1 VLNLRRI
8 YPFHLFM
15 NYTKEVALSLLKIE
29 AVRLRPEEP
38 FKWASGW
45 NSPIY
50 CDNRLTLSFP
60 ESRNLIRD
68 GLVNLIKTFYPECEC
83 IAGVATAGIPQGAI
97 IADAMNLPM
106 IYVRP
111 KPKDHGMQNLIEGKI
126 TKGQKIVVVE
136 DLISTG
142 GSSLKAVEALKEGGF
157 EILGMIG
164 IFTYGFQIASQNFQ
178 EAGVSLHTL
187 CNYDE
192 LIKEAVANRY
202 VKEDQLATLSEWRKN
217 PHLWKK

>member
-1 VLNLRRI
+1 
-8 YPFHLFM
+8 M

-50 CDNRLTLSFP
+50 CDNRLTLSYP

-68 GLVNLIKTFYPECEC
+68 GLVNLIKTHYPSCEC

-97 IADAMNLPM
+97 VADTMNLPM

-142 GSSLKAVEALKEGGF
+142 GSSLKAVEALKDGGF

-164 IFTYGFQIASQNFQ
+164 IFTYGFQIAVQNFQ
-178 EAGVSLHTL
+178 EAGVTLHTL
-187 CNYDE
+187 SNYDE
-192 LIKEAVANRY
+192 LIKEAVENRY
-202 VKEDQLATLSEWRKN
+202 VKDDQLATLSEWRKN

>member
-1 VLNLRRI
+1 
-8 YPFHLFM
+8 M
-15 NYTKEVALSLLKIE
+15 NYTKEVAISLLKIE
-29 AVRLRPEEP
+29 AVRLRPNEP

-68 GLVNLIKTFYPECEC
+68 GLVDLIQKIYPSCEC
-83 IAGVATAGIPQGAI
+83 IAGVATAGIPQAAI
-97 IADAMNLPM
+97 IADKMNLPM

-142 GSSLKAVEALKEGGF
+142 GSSLKAVEALQDGGF
-157 EILGMIG
+157 EVLGMVG
-164 IFTYGFQIASQNFQ
+164 IFTYGFPVAEENFKK
-178 EAGVSLHTL
+178 AGISLHTL

-192 LIKEAVANRY
+192 LIKEAQKNGY
-202 VKEDQLATLSEWRKN
+202 VQLDQLNTLGEWRKN
-217 PHLWKK
+217 PENWKK

>member
-1 VLNLRRI
+1 
-8 YPFHLFM
+8 M

-29 AVRLRPEEP
+29 AVRLRPDEP

-68 GLVNLIKTFYPECEC
+68 GLVDLIQKHFPGCEC
-83 IAGVATAGIPQGAI
+83 VAGVATAGIPQGAI
-97 IADAMNLPM
+97 IADKMHLPM

-126 TKGQKIVVVE
+126 VKGQKIVVVE

-142 GSSLKAVEALKEGGF
+142 GSSLKAVEALQDGGF
-157 EILGMIG
+157 EVLGMIG
-164 IFTYGFQIASQNFQ
+164 IFTYGFPVAEENFKK
-178 EAGVSLHTL
+178 AGITLYTL
-187 CNYDE
+187 CNYNE
-192 LIKEAVANRY
+192 LIKEAQANGY
-202 VKEDQLATLSEWRKN
+202 VQQDQLATLGEWRESPETWRK
-217 PHLWKK
+217 

>member
-1 VLNLRRI
+1 
-8 YPFHLFM
+8 M

-68 GLVNLIKTFYPECEC
+68 GLVDLIRTHYPACEC
-83 IAGVATAGIPQGAI
+83 VAGVATAGIPQGAI
-97 IADAMNLPM
+97 IADKMNLPM

-142 GSSLKAVEALKEGGF
+142 GSSLKAVEALQDGGF
-157 EILGMIG
+157 EVLGMIG
-164 IFTYGFQIASQNFQ
+164 IFTYGFQIAADNFKK
-178 EAGVSLHTL
+178 AGVTLHTL
-187 CNYDE
+187 CNYDG
-192 LIKEAVANRY
+192 LIKEAESNGY
-202 VKEDQLATLSEWRKN
+202 VKQEQLATLSEWRKN
-217 PHLWKK
+217 PEIWKK

>member
-1 VLNLRRI
+1 
-8 YPFHLFM
+8 M

-50 CDNRLTLSFP
+50 CDNRLTLSYP

-68 GLVNLIKTFYPECEC
+68 GLVNLIKTHYPSCEC

-97 IADAMNLPM
+97 VADTMNLPM

-142 GSSLKAVEALKEGGF
+142 GSSLKAVEALKDGEF

-164 IFTYGFQIASQNFQ
+164 IFTYGFQIAVQNFQ
-178 EAGVSLHTL
+178 EAGVTLHTL
-187 CNYDE
+187 SNYDE
-192 LIKEAVANRY
+192 LIKEAVENRY
-202 VKEDQLATLSEWRKN
+202 VKDDQLATLSEWRKN

>member
-1 VLNLRRI
+1 
-8 YPFHLFM
+8 M
-15 NYTKEVALSLLKIE
+15 NYTKEVAISLLKIE
-29 AVRLRPEEP
+29 AVRLRPNEP

-68 GLVNLIKTFYPECEC
+68 GLVDLIQKIYPFCEC
-83 IAGVATAGIPQGAI
+83 IAGVATAGIPQAAL
-97 IADAMNLPM
+97 IADKMNLPM

-142 GSSLKAVEALKEGGF
+142 GSSLKAVEALQDGGF
-157 EILGMIG
+157 EVLGMVG
-164 IFTYGFQIASQNFQ
+164 IFTYGFPVAEENFKK
-178 EAGVSLHTL
+178 AGITLHTL

-192 LIKEAVANRY
+192 LIKEAQKNGY
-202 VKEDQLATLSEWRKN
+202 VQLDQLNTLGEWRKN
-217 PHLWKK
+217 PENWMK

>member
-1 VLNLRRI
+1 
-8 YPFHLFM
+8 M

-38 FKWASGW
+38 FKWVSGW

-50 CDNRLTLSFP
+50 CDNRLTLSYP

-68 GLVNLIKTFYPECEC
+68 GLVDLIKKHYPSCEC

-97 IADAMNLPM
+97 IADTMNLPM

-164 IFTYGFQIASQNFQ
+164 IFTYGFQIAVQNFQ
-178 EAGVSLHTL
+178 EAGVALHTL
-187 CNYDE
+187 SNYDE

>member
-1 VLNLRRI
+1 
-8 YPFHLFM
+8 M
-15 NYTKEVALSLLKIE
+15 NYKKEVALSLLKNE

-68 GLVNLIKTFYPECEC
+68 GLVDLIRTHYPQCEC
-83 IAGVATAGIPQGAI
+83 IAGVATAGIPQAAI
-97 IADAMNLPM
+97 IADNMNLPM

-126 TKGQKIVVVE
+126 TKGQKIVVIE

-142 GSSLKAVEALKEGGF
+142 GSSLKAVEALQDGGF
-157 EILGMIG
+157 EVLGMIG
-164 IFTYGFQIASQNFQ
+164 IFTYGFQLAADNFAK
-178 EAGVSLHTL
+178 AGVTLHTL

-192 LIKEAVANRY
+192 LIKEAQLNGY
-202 VKEDQLATLSEWRKN
+202 VKQDQLETLGEWRKS
-217 PHLWKK
+217 PETWKK

>member
-1 VLNLRRI
+1 
-8 YPFHLFM
+8 M
-15 NYTKEVALSLLKIE
+15 NYKKEVALSLLKNE

-68 GLVNLIKTFYPECEC
+68 GLVDLIRTHYPQCEC
-83 IAGVATAGIPQGAI
+83 IAGVATAGIPQAAI
-97 IADAMNLPM
+97 IADNMNLPM

-111 KPKDHGMQNLIEGKI
+111 KPKDHGMQNLIEGKV
-126 TKGQKIVVVE
+126 TKGQKIVVIE

-142 GSSLKAVEALKEGGF
+142 GSSLKAVEALQDGGF
-157 EILGMIG
+157 EVLGMIG
-164 IFTYGFQIASQNFQ
+164 IFTYGFQLAADNFAK
-178 EAGVSLHTL
+178 AGVTLHTL

-192 LIKEAVANRY
+192 LIKEAQLNGY
-202 VKEDQLATLSEWRKN
+202 VKQDQLETLGEWRKS
-217 PHLWKK
+217 PETWKK

>member
-1 VLNLRRI
+1 MSNI
-8 YPFHLFM
+8 YSNIM

-68 GLVNLIKTFYPECEC
+68 GLVDLIKKIYPDCEC
-83 IAGVATAGIPQGAI
+83 IAGVATAGIPQAAI
-97 IADAMNLPM
+97 IADTMNLPM

-126 TKGQKIVVVE
+126 SKGQKIVVVE

-142 GSSLKAVEALKEGGF
+142 GSSLKAVEALLDGGF
-157 EILGMIG
+157 QVLGMIG
-164 IFTYGFQIASQNFQ
+164 IFTYGFPVADENFRK
-178 EAGVSLHTL
+178 AGISLHTL

-192 LIKEAVANRY
+192 LIKEAQANGY
-202 VKEDQLATLSEWRKN
+202 VKMDQLETLSEWRRDPEN
-217 PHLWKK
+217 WKK

>member
-1 VLNLRRI
+1 MSNI
-8 YPFHLFM
+8 YSNIM

-68 GLVNLIKTFYPECEC
+68 GLVDLIKKIYPDCEC
-83 IAGVATAGIPQGAI
+83 IAGVATAGIPQAAI
-97 IADAMNLPM
+97 IADTMNLPM

-126 TKGQKIVVVE
+126 SKGQKIVVVE

-142 GSSLKAVEALKEGGF
+142 GSSLKAVEALLDGGF
-157 EILGMIG
+157 QVLGMIG
-164 IFTYGFQIASQNFQ
+164 IFTYGFPVADENFRT
-178 EAGVSLHTL
+178 AGISLHTL

-192 LIKEAVANRY
+192 LIKEAQANGY
-202 VKEDQLATLSEWRKN
+202 VKMDQLETLSEWRRN
-217 PHLWKK
+217 PENWKK

>member
-1 VLNLRRI
+1 
-8 YPFHLFM
+8 M

-68 GLVNLIKTFYPECEC
+68 GLVDLIRTHFPCCEC
-83 IAGVATAGIPQGAI
+83 VAGVATAGIPQGAI
-97 IADAMNLPM
+97 IADKMNLPM

-142 GSSLKAVEALKEGGF
+142 GSSLKAVEALQDGGF
-157 EILGMIG
+157 DVLGMIG
-164 IFTYGFQIASQNFQ
+164 IFTYGFQVAADNFKN
-178 EAGVSLHTL
+178 AGITLHTL
-187 CNYDE
+187 CNYYE
-192 LIKEAVANRY
+192 LIKEEESNGY
-202 VKEDQLATLSEWRKN
+202 VKQDQLATLGEWRKS
-217 PHLWKK
+217 PETWKK

>member
-1 VLNLRRI
+1 
-8 YPFHLFM
+8 M
-15 NYTKEVALSLLKIE
+15 NYKKEVALSLLKNE

-68 GLVNLIKTFYPECEC
+68 GLVDLIRTHYPQCEC
-83 IAGVATAGIPQGAI
+83 IAGVATAGIPQAAI
-97 IADAMNLPM
+97 IADNMNLPM

-126 TKGQKIVVVE
+126 TQGQKIVVIE

-142 GSSLKAVEALKEGGF
+142 GSSLKAVEALQDGGF
-157 EILGMIG
+157 EVLGMIG
-164 IFTYGFQIASQNFQ
+164 IFTYGFQLAADNFSK
-178 EAGVSLHTL
+178 AGITLHTL

-192 LIKEAVANRY
+192 LIKEAQLNGY
-202 VKEDQLATLSEWRKN
+202 VKQDQLETLSEWRKS
-217 PHLWKK
+217 PETWKK

>member
-1 VLNLRRI
+1 
-8 YPFHLFM
+8 M

-68 GLVNLIKTFYPECEC
+68 GLVDLIQTHYPTCAC

-97 IADAMNLPM
+97 IADSMNLPM

-142 GSSLKAVEALKEGGF
+142 GSSLKAVEALQEGGF

-164 IFTYGFQIASQNFQ
+164 IFTYGFQIAADNFKN
-178 EAGVSLHTL
+178 AGVTLHTL

-192 LIKEAVANRY
+192 LIKEAVANNY
-202 VKEDQLATLSEWRKN
+202 VKQDQLQTLGEWRKN
-217 PHLWKK
+217 PGDWKK